1 MKHRGRVGS
10 VVCKRRW
17 CLPEDE
23 NLHLQNKEEL
33 FMKEKEQQ

>member
-1 MKHRGRVGS
+1 LEVLRI
-10 VVCKRRW
+10 VCKRRW

-23 NLHLQNKEEL
+23 KLHLWNKEEL